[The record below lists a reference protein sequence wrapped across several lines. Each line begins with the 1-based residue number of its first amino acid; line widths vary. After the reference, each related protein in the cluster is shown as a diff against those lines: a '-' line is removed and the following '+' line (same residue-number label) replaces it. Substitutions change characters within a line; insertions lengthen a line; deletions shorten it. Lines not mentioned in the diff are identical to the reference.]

1 MKKATFIVSVL
12 LAGLAGAAM
21 LDGLAAKVNDSV
33 ITVSDVM
40 SEIQRFAR
48 MREHFAS
55 GEDAARKIYSETLE
69 MLIDRKLILQA
80 AAEKKAQLPEWTVD
94 NRVREIVKD
103 KFGEWTVDN
112 RVREIVKDRF
122 GGDMN
127 KLTAVLAK
135 EKIALTDWRNSIRDD
150 MVIGTMRYQMVE
162 KYVQATPAAMRKEY
176 KEHPERYATDHK
188 ATVSVILLRPPRAD
202 DKETP
207 SVSTRGEELLARLE
221 KGEDF
226 AELARKHSAD
236 SHAKD
241 GGVWKDVKPE
251 EAFRQEI
258 AETIAKL
265 KVGEFSNLV
274 NLDGWGF
281 IVRKDAETQSKQLTF
296 AEAYDKIA
304 RNVKD
309 AQAKVEYDAWMKRL
323 REQAFVK
330 IYPMPDEAK

>member
-1 MKKATFIVSVL
+1 MRSGGGFAIIFAMKKATFIVSVL
-12 LAGLAGAAM
+12 LAGLAGAAT

-55 GEDAARKIYSETLE
+55 GEDAAKKIYSETLE

-103 KFGEWTVDN
+103 KFG
-112 RVREIVKDRF
+112 
-122 GGDMN
+122 GDMN
-127 KLTAVLAK
+127 KLTAVLTK

-150 MVIGTMRYQMVE
+150 MIIGTMRYQMVE

-176 KEHPERYATDHK
+176 KEHPERYATDHQV
-188 ATVSVILLRPPRAD
+188 TVSVILLRPPRAD

-207 SVSTRGEELLARLE
+207 SVSTRGEEILARLE

-241 GGVWKDVKPE
+241 GGLWKDVKPE
-251 EAFRQEI
+251 EAFRPEI

-296 AEAYDKIA
+296 SEAYDKIA

-330 IYPMPDEAK
+330 IYPMPDETK